1 MKIAYPYMGST
12 PRPFQSLLEAFGN
25 EVVLPPRPSKRTLDL
40 GVKHSPEFACLPFKI
55 VLGTFIEC
63 LEQGADTLVTSGGVG
78 PCRAGQ
84 YAPLQKRILQ
94 DLGYN
99 FEMLIF
105 EPPSRD
111 LAGILRNIKVLANG
125 SSIWEVLRQIN
136 ILWKKIKLLDDLEY
150 ASHQIRAREMKK
162 GITSQIYK
170 EMVERVNCARTLQDV
185 GRLRPVTLSTMHNI
199 PQDHK
204 KPVVKIG
211 IVGEIY
217 VVLEPASNLEI
228 EESLGEMGAVI
239 ERSMFVTGWTKSNAI
254 LDVIR
259 MAGEPDVR
267 KAAKP
272 YLPEMVGGH
281 GQDSVGHTVLY
292 AKKGL
297 DGVIQLAP
305 FTCIPEIVAKSIL
318 TKVSKEFDIP
328 VLTFFLD
335 EQTGKAGMQTRLE
348 AFVDL
353 LLRKKEKKEAAA
365 EWMATSVST

>member
-1 MKIAYPYMGST
+1 MKIAYPYMGPT
-12 PRPFQSLLEAFGN
+12 PRPFKSMLEAFGN

-40 GVKHSPEFACLPFKI
+40 GVKYAPEFACLPFKI

-94 DLGYN
+94 DMGYD

-111 LAGILRNIKVLANG
+111 LAGILRNIKILSNG
-125 SSIWEVLRQIN
+125 SSMWEVMNQIN
-136 ILWKKIKLLDDLEY
+136 ILWNKIKLLDDLEY
-150 ASHQIRAREMKK
+150 ASHQIRAREISK
-162 GITSQIYK
+162 GTTSRVFKEQI
-170 EMVERVNCARTLQDV
+170 ERVYRAESSREIRKLKKDTLNAM
-185 GRLRPVTLSTMHNI
+185 REI
-199 PQDHK
+199 PQDLE
-204 KPVVKIG
+204 KPIVKIG

-239 ERSMFVTGWTKSNAI
+239 DRSMFVTGWTKSNAI
-254 LDVIR
+254 LDIIR
-259 MAGEPDVR
+259 MAGEADVR

-281 GQDSVGHTVLY
+281 GQDSVGHTVMY
-292 AKKGL
+292 AKKGF
-297 DGVIQLAP
+297 DGVVQLAP

-318 TKVSKEFDIP
+318 TKVSKEYNIP

-353 LLRKKEKKEAAA
+353 LLRKKEKKEAPH
-365 EWMATSVST
+365 EWTATSAST